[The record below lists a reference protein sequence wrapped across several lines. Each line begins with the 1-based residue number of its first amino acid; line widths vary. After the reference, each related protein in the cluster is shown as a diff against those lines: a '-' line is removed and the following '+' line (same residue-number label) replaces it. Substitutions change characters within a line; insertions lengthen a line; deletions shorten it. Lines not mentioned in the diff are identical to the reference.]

1 MTSLREI
8 RAREAREDAAYW
20 LDRTR
25 CAVCGQAA
33 EVWLPDPDVDG
44 EQIGWCGRHEPEPNI
59 GEPCP
64 GYEEA

>member
-1 MTSLREI
+1 VTTLREI

-33 EVWLPDPDVDG
+33 EVWLPDG
-44 EQIGWCGRHEPEPNI
+44 EGDQVPFCGLHEPEPNI
-59 GEPCP
+59 GEPCEN
-64 GYEEA
+64 YEEA